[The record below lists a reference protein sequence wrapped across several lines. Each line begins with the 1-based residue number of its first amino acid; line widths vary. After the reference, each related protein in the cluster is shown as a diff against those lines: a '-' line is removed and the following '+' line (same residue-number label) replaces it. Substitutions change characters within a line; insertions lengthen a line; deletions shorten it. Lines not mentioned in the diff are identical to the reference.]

1 MGKIFR
7 FKYKNIIKFFNEI
20 FFLFFFLLIL
30 CFNCQAKEF
39 KSKFN
44 FSFELDDNYQ
54 IVNNSNLYDI
64 YNSSHNDPRI
74 KQQINIFNQRLKEQ
88 DIEILVNFK
97 QSILDNISILV
108 FEDSYK
114 VDEKKVIKQCKKILK
129 IEKRFGKRKVDLI
142 ECRMHKYP
150 KDAEWSM
157 YRENESS
164 FFENV
169 FTQQIIFMFNKK
181 EYVITVACVE
191 KCKQTK
197 KDLFQLVKTI
207 NF

>member
-1 MGKIFR
+1 MIS
-7 FKYKNIIKFFNEI
+7 FNSS
-20 FFLFFFLLIL
+20 
-30 CFNCQAKEF
+30 AKEF

-44 FSFELDDNYQ
+44 FRFELNSNYQ
-54 IVNNSNLYDI
+54 IINNSNLYEV
-64 YNSSHNDPRI
+64 YNSSHNDPKI

-88 DIEILVNFK
+88 NIEILVNFK

-108 FEDSYK
+108 FDENYK
-114 VDEKKVIKQCKKILK
+114 VNEKKVLKQCKKILK
-129 IEKRFGKRKVDLI
+129 IEKKFGKRKVNLI

-150 KDAEWSM
+150 EIADWSM

-169 FTQQIIFMFNKK
+169 LTQQVIFMFDKR
-181 EYVITVACVE
+181 EYVITVACIE

-197 KDLFQLVKTI
+197 KDLFQIVKTI
-207 NF
+207 KF